1 MKKLFILI
9 VIATI
14 STGAFAEFGITG
26 GATFS
31 SLKMEDK
38 TAGSTNLTTDS
49 KIGFTLGVF
58 TDVPLSTN
66 LNFRPGLNYT
76 QKGGKITD
84 TYGGVTY
91 KTKTTLNYLELPL
104 DFIYKATGGFFVG
117 AGPSLAYL
125 LSGKDKYS
133 DGTADYKLKIGNDK
147 NKDDIKAF
155 EFGGNLLAGY
165 QLSNGIFFSVNYNL
179 GFSDLSLQSD
189 VSLKNRYFGIRVGK
203 VLGAT
208 MNKNK

>member
-1 MKKLFILI
+1 M

-14 STGAFAEFGITG
+14 STGAFAQFGITG

-31 SLKMEDK
+31 TLKFKYK
-38 TAGSTNLTTDS
+38 TAGSLNPSIDS

-66 LNFRPGLNYT
+66 FNFRPGLNYT
-76 QKGGKITD
+76 QKGGKITE
-84 TYGGVTY
+84 TVVGGPTITSTNF
-91 KTKTTLNYLELPL
+91 KMTLNYLELPL

-125 LSGKDKYS
+125 LSGKNKYS
-133 DGTADYKLKIGNDK
+133 DGSPDYKLKIGNDK
-147 NKDDIKAF
+147 TNDDIKAF

-179 GFSDLSLQSD
+179 GFSDLSLQSEA
-189 VSLKNRYFGIRVGK
+189 SLKNNYFGIRVGK
-203 VLGAT
+203 KFGNG
-208 MNKNK
+208 MMKKK